1 MIWLDSSFAIEWLL
15 GTNRAAKSP
24 FKTHQACHQ
33 VASLLPAQYAEILVY
48 FGKKIPDISPV
59 VEQLESLDLGLAGR
73 EELQLAAAL
82 YLRGRKLTAKV
93 SLADSILAAVA
104 HKRKEDLLSFDS
116 DFKYLGLTEKEGLW
130 TVVS

>member
-24 FKTHQACHQ
+24 FKTQQ
-33 VASLLPAQYAEILVY
+33 ASLLPAQYAEILVY
-48 FGKKIPDISPV
+48 FGKKIADISPV
-59 VEQLESLDLGLAGR
+59 VEQLESLDLGVASR
-73 EELQLAAAL
+73 EELQLAANL
-82 YLRGRKLTAKV
+82 YLKGRKLTDKV
-93 SLADSILAAVA
+93 SLADSILAAIS
-104 HKRKEDLLSFDS
+104 HKRKEALLSFDS